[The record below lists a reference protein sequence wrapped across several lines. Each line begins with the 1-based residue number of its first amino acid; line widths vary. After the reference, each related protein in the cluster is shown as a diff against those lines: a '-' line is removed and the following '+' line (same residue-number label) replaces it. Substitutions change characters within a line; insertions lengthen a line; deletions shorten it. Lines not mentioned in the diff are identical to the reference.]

1 MISISGIFSA
11 PIKSFALI
19 PHDEVYVGYK
29 GITSDRRFY
38 VVDSDGKLLTQR
50 HCSRLALIKCGFLE
64 SENELSISFPD
75 GALVNAEPVLG
86 RKVGTK
92 LWGRRFNGH
101 IVDGD
106 WNHAI
111 SEFCGFNVKLV
122 KAEFEGDCYDEYPLS
137 ILAEESV
144 QSIETM
150 DLQNIDIR
158 RFRPSIVMNGLDPF
172 EENDWIGSSVCIG
185 NDLVVQIEGKDPRCS
200 IISNNPNSGSQD
212 VDMINR
218 LKSATSDIYLGTY
231 GLVVK
236 PGRISLGDQ
245 IMINV

>member
-1 MISISGIFSA
+1 M
-11 PIKSFALI
+11 
-19 PHDEVYVGYK
+19 
-29 GITSDRRFY
+29 
-38 VVDSDGKLLTQR
+38 
-50 HCSRLALIKCGFLE
+50 
-64 SENELSISFPD
+64 
-75 GALVNAEPVLG
+75 
-86 RKVGTK
+86 
-92 LWGRRFNGH
+92 
-101 IVDGD
+101 
-106 WNHAI
+106 
-111 SEFCGFNVKLV
+111 
-122 KAEFEGDCYDEYPLS
+122 
-137 ILAEESV
+137 AEESV

-218 LKSATSDIYLGTY
+218 LKSATSDIYLGIY